1 MTVLVIRRDD
11 SFGQILRQAG
21 LEVIDLELIETK
33 PLKDLSVLRE
43 KLSRLADYDGLFF
56 TSPVAANV
64 FVSERKGTNGFH
76 GNVYALGRR
85 AQNVLETAGLDVRFV
100 ADANTA
106 EEMMAALGE
115 SEFTGK
121 RFLFVRG
128 EKSVR
133 TIPDVLQGK
142 ASIDEV
148 AVYETVPIDID
159 EGRVKNVKVRLAS
172 GEIKWICF
180 FSPSA
185 VERFVELFGDH
196 ANDVNAAAIGAT
208 TARALTE
215 AGFTVDFI
223 SPRSNA
229 DDFARGLIEQIK
241 SIE

>member
-56 TSPVAANV
+56 TSPLAANV

-106 EEMMAALGE
+106 EEMLAALF
-115 SEFTGK
+115 SAT
-121 RFLFVRG
+121 
-128 EKSVR
+128 SVR
-133 TIPDVLQGK
+133 I
-142 ASIDEV
+142 AS
-148 AVYETVPIDID
+148 T
-159 EGRVKNVKVRLAS
+159 
-172 GEIKWICF
+172 
-180 FSPSA
+180 
-185 VERFVELFGDH
+185 
-196 ANDVNAAAIGAT
+196 
-208 TARALTE
+208 
-215 AGFTVDFI
+215 
-223 SPRSNA
+223 
-229 DDFARGLIEQIK
+229 
-241 SIE
+241 